1 MAHLTHLRQRYTEK
15 IESSREN
22 RVGGGE
28 QSILQTSKHAHYYIL
43 QQTSIQIARP
53 SLSLLS
59 SGNCALPE
67 KTRSLLLKLMRIP
80 PVLCGT
86 FDMRLLTN
94 NGVSDLLLFKEAVSN
109 GHKGS
114 LFHIAFNRRKS
125 IDTLQLLLPSST
137 SDTRS
142 TNINYRDYSAVS
154 CYRQLHELTIFVS

>member
-114 LFHIAFNRRKS
+114 LFHIAFSIEENRQILCNYYFRPPRA
-125 IDTLQLLLPSST
+125 IRGRRTST
-137 SDTRS
+137 IVIT
-142 TNINYRDYSAVS
+142 A
-154 CYRQLHELTIFVS
+154 Q